1 MTQNP
6 TGINARSGSYC
17 AGGSSAAETGGLSGC
32 SRSPNPADRQQPTDW
47 TPTQPSNGD
56 WGTAGSQQIGAGAF
70 EMDDQHVPPYGDVI
84 WTVRAVLVALLAFW
98 VGLGLL
104 MFRCAA

>member
-6 TGINARSGSYC
+6 TGTNARYGSYC
-17 AGGSSAAETGGLSGC
+17 AGGSSAAETGASSGC
-32 SRSPNPADRQQPTDW
+32 SRSPNPAGRQQPTDW
-47 TPTQPSNGD
+47 TPTRPSSGD
-56 WGTAGSQQIGAGAF
+56 WEAEASQQIGAGAC

-98 VGLGLL
+98 VGIGLL
-104 MFRCAA
+104 IFRCGA

>member
-1 MTQNP
+1 MAPKT
-6 TGINARSGSYC
+6 TGTNARSGSYC
-17 AGGSSAAETGGLSGC
+17 AGGSSAEETGASSGC
-32 SRSPNPADRQQPTDW
+32 NRSPNPADRQQPTDW

-56 WGTAGSQQIGAGAF
+56 WETAASQQIGAGAF

-84 WTVRAVLVALLAFW
+84 WAVRAVLVALLAFW
-98 VGLGLL
+98 VGIGLL